1 MIRRAIAVAALAAMV
16 AQPLFAQEPSLADMR
31 TELSG
36 LRSELQSLRTELNAA
51 GAAGFDAAGGDTAID
66 RMNAMEERLNQLTDK
81 TEQMQNRIRRVVEDG
96 TRRIEDIEFRLCE
109 MDETCDLGA
118 LTTPELGSLASGG
131 VQVPEV
137 APTVPEGKGRRPGK
151 STAASA
157 AEQSDFDAALEALD
171 HGDFIRAADMF
182 EAVAEN
188 HAGGPLTAEALYLRG
203 AALENAGEQ
212 KAAATAWLE
221 GFTADPN
228 GTRAAESLLGIA
240 RIIEADG
247 DPVAACLYLAEI
259 PARFPGS
266 NATAEAET
274 RMANLDCASAISGGS
289 DETSIPP
296 AINSEA
302 AADLAI
308 QQ

>member
-1 MIRRAIAVAALAAMV
+1 MIRRAIAVATLAAMM
-16 AQPLFAQEPSLADMR
+16 AQPVLAQEPSLADMR
-31 TELSG
+31 AELSG

-51 GAAGFDAAGGDTAID
+51 GAAGFEAAGGDSAID

-96 TRRIEDIEFRLCE
+96 TRRIGDIEFRLCE

-137 APTVPEGKGRRPGK
+137 TPVAPQGKGRRPGK

-171 HGDFIRAADMF
+171 QGDFIRAADMF

-228 GTRAAESLLGIA
+228 GSRAAESLLGIA
-240 RIIEADG
+240 RIIETDG

-266 NATAEAET
+266 DTAAEAET
-274 RMANLDCASAISGGS
+274 RMADLDCASAISGN
-289 DETSIPP
+289 DDTLPP
-296 AINSEA
+296 PVTDPEA